1 MDTEEIRKKVLQCVE
16 NTADANLLH
25 SMLNLVEGRAGYSRN
40 RLGIYNDRIG
50 DDIRIDTNMIVPII
64 CDDMFEVYD
73 EKSEVWCSI
82 NDFVCSRYE
91 VDDVIAEAIRSNFYY
106 GMTLLEQLRNDY
118 SRDLYDTLQGKLEK
132 GNLRL
137 RSTVREFLQHGNFP
151 LIVTTF
157 GFRVIEESLTRYKDG
172 DRWFNPTVRN
182 DIPFMHKDSWIV
194 YHIFGGKEYSHW
206 VYDEQEMLGFMHA
219 LHSGDYE
226 AKGLSNYLRGF
237 RTDCTDVK
245 RPLVIGSSLPDW
257 LFRFFLYPLYGDK
270 LKYAKGYCY
279 WLSLSEIENGLD
291 LFLSRNKFR
300 GQTNLRSDNL
310 VDSIMGKATKA
321 SELVVESSV
330 SGKRKNVFIS
340 YKRKDGET
348 PEKVKRIAE
357 MIGNQGCDVW
367 IDREKI
373 EINDLYWFKI
383 KMAIQYCDIFM
394 PLITDTYLE
403 AFDNAGDIDLLAKEN
418 KIAEASVAEQKTN
431 DPKVISELPP
441 LVREAYYAI
450 AYQKVGIPVILK
462 GEGADETSTQN
473 VFRST
478 KLEDIFGEN
487 GEKIYQTYDD
497 QAPDFLTF

>member
-206 VYDEQEMLGFMHA
+206 VYDEQEMLGFMLKQEINNKISLGIGEDGQFAHKTGEYFELANHDMGIVYMKGHHDYSICCFSGESKIDEA
-219 LHSGDYE
+219 LNNMKE
-226 AKGLSNYLRGF
+226 
-237 RTDCTDVK
+237 
-245 RPLVIGSSLPDW
+245 I
-257 LFRFFLYPLYGDK
+257 
-270 LKYAKGYCY
+270 
-279 WLSLSEIENGLD
+279 SEIVYNY
-291 LFLSRNKFR
+291 F
-300 GQTNLRSDNL
+300 
-310 VDSIMGKATKA
+310 
-321 SELVVESSV
+321 
-330 SGKRKNVFIS
+330 
-340 YKRKDGET
+340 ET
-348 PEKVKRIAE
+348 
-357 MIGNQGCDVW
+357 
-367 IDREKI
+367 
-373 EINDLYWFKI
+373 
-383 KMAIQYCDIFM
+383 
-394 PLITDTYLE
+394 T
-403 AFDNAGDIDLLAKEN
+403 
-418 KIAEASVAEQKTN
+418 
-431 DPKVISELPP
+431 
-441 LVREAYYAI
+441 
-450 AYQKVGIPVILK
+450 
-462 GEGADETSTQN
+462 
-473 VFRST
+473 
-478 KLEDIFGEN
+478 
-487 GEKIYQTYDD
+487 
-497 QAPDFLTF
+497 